1 MWFKWYFLILFPSY
15 SESLILSLSL
25 SYYSRKSEIDRYYLT
40 CLRSHIQEMQKLE
53 CECKSTRLQNL
64 CSSCIT
70 LECSGI
76 KVRATVS
83 LILGKMGKRGL
94 GGVSASLNSIICLCL
109 KWNLYY
115 KSMFFYKWKFKY
127 IYTYIC
133 VSAYIHRH
141 ISQVSLSEKFCT
153 SSVKFCNSCFDSTIH
168 SHC

>member
-64 CSSCIT
+64 CSFCIT

-76 KVRATVS
+76 MVRATVS

-94 GGVSASLNSIICLCL
+94 GGVSASLNSIICLWSETCII
-109 KWNLYY
+109 KICFSINGN
-115 KSMFFYKWKFKY
+115 SN
-127 IYTYIC
+127 TYIHTYVC
-133 VSAYIHRH
+133 LHTYAGIFLRY
-141 ISQVSLSEKFCT
+141 L
-153 SSVKFCNSCFDSTIH
+153 
-168 SHC
+168 